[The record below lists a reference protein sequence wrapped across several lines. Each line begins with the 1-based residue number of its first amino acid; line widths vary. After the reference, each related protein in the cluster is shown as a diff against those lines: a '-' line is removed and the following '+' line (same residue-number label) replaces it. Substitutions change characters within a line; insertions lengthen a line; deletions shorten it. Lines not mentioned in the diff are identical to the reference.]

1 MALYHIILLLFLS
14 SCSAVFADVT
24 IEYCSDNL
32 TIPTTQMSANID
44 SLIAEVASRTSQ
56 NRFSIA
62 TYGKGNDTVYGLGQ
76 CRGDVNSTDC
86 TSCIQ
91 DAAQNIRTN
100 CQNQTDARLWA
111 ENCFLRFAAIN
122 FFGKLDTNEVESL
135 YNRDHPQH
143 PSAFKKV
150 VAAFMSKIRSEAIV
164 PANQGFAKGKI
175 TSIPANVTL
184 YGLAQCTGDLSMQSC
199 NECLNLAIGNIPKF
213 CNNVKTVGCR
223 VLYSSCF
230 VRYEIYPFYYPL
242 DA

>member
-1 MALYHIILLLFLS
+1 MALFRIILLLFLS
-14 SCSAVFADVT
+14 SCTAVLADVT
-24 IEYCSDNL
+24 VEYCSDNL

-44 SLIAEVASRTSQ
+44 SLLAEVASATSK

-86 TSCIQ
+86 SSCIQ
-91 DAAQNIRTN
+91 DAAQSIRTN

-111 ENCFLRFAAIN
+111 ENCVLRFAAIN
-122 FFGKLDTNEVESL
+122 FFGKLDTNEVERIF
-135 YNRDHPQH
+135 NIDHPQH

-150 VAAFMSKIRSEAIV
+150 VAALMSKISSEAIV
-164 PANQGFAKGKI
+164 PANNGFAKGKI

-184 YGLAQCTGDLSMQSC
+184 YGLAQCTMDISRNFC
-199 NECLNLAIGNIPKF
+199 KECLNLAIGNIPKL
-213 CNNVKTVGCR
+213 CKDVKTVGCR
-223 VLYSSCF
+223 VLYSSCY